1 MKKFKGTDLLIGVI
15 FTLLFIS
22 IGVIATV
29 NFRLLYY
36 LDIKFLNIPESSGY
50 SVETIIE
57 NYDALID
64 YNSPFYKGK
73 LEFPSLP
80 SSEEGII
87 HFEEVKQI
95 FMGFYYIFAITFIL
109 ALIIILYKAR
119 KKDSSYLLI
128 SSITVLVLPALLV
141 LASAINFDTAFVIFH
156 KIFFRNDYW
165 LFDPLTD
172 PVITILPETFFL
184 HAMLMIVFFVLLG
197 SLILYLCSNIG
208 KKRRSRFR

>member
-1 MKKFKGTDLLIGVI
+1 MKKFKGTDLIIGVI

-36 LDIKFLNIPESSGY
+36 LDIKFLNIAETSGY
-50 SVETIIE
+50 SNEIIIE

-80 SSEEGII
+80 SSNEGII

-95 FMGFYYIFAITFIL
+95 FMSFYYIFAITFIL
-109 ALIIILYKAR
+109 ALIIVIYKSR
-119 KKDSSYLLI
+119 KKDTSYLLI
-128 SSITVLVLPALLV
+128 SSITVLVLPTLV
-141 LASAINFDTAFVIFH
+141 LLGSAIDFDAAFVVFH

-165 LFDPLTD
+165 LFDPTTD
-172 PVITILPETFFL
+172 PVITILPDTFFL
-184 HAMLMIVFFVLLG
+184 HAMLVIVFFVLLG
-197 SLILYLCSNIG
+197 SLILFLFSNIG
-208 KKRRSRFR
+208 KKRKRR

>member
-1 MKKFKGTDLLIGVI
+1 MKKFKGTDLIIGVI

-36 LDIKFLNIPESSGY
+36 LDIKFLNIAETSGY
-50 SVETIIE
+50 SNEIIIE

-80 SSEEGII
+80 SSNEGII

-95 FMGFYYIFAITFIL
+95 FMSFYYIFAITFIL
-109 ALIIILYKAR
+109 ALIIVIYKSR
-119 KKDSSYLLI
+119 KKDTSYLLI
-128 SSITVLVLPALLV
+128 SSITVLVLPTLV
-141 LASAINFDTAFVIFH
+141 LLGSAIDFDAAFVVFH

-165 LFDPLTD
+165 LFDPTTD
-172 PVITILPETFFL
+172 PVITILPDTFFL
-184 HAMLMIVFFVLLG
+184 HAMLVIVFFVLLG
-197 SLILYLCSNIG
+197 SLILFLCSNIG
-208 KKRRSRFR
+208 KKRKRR

>member
-109 ALIIILYKAR
+109 SLIIILYKAR